1 MTKSLFNTLIIELEW
16 IYLTVLW
23 GFPSFLKSDEKND
36 LSRGQKLDVVGDMNF
51 SNYVKKSRGLVYS
64 AQNFLRPFPL
74 VLQSFHDVVKLPSFF
89 KVQNSM
95 HPHESRGCV

>member
-1 MTKSLFNTLIIELEW
+1 MTKSLFNIVIEW

-51 SNYVKKSRGLVYS
+51 SNYVKKKSRGLVYS
-64 AQNFLRPFPL
+64 ALKTSLGLFPL